1 MEWCGVGEEMERS
14 VLAVRS
20 RAVFTR
26 PRITISIYEVRYIY
40 IYIGMSISSST
51 SATLIIYCLLSAL
64 HIGSILRY
72 FDYQIGDLATN
83 FAKML

>member
-26 PRITISIYEVRYIY
+26 PRITISIYEIPDIY
-40 IYIGMSISSST
+40 IYVHVVFNFGHIDH
-51 SATLIIYCLLSAL
+51 LLS
-64 HIGSILRY
+64 SICFTHRINIKVL
-72 FDYQIGDLATN
+72 
-83 FAKML
+83 